1 MLIGCSLSPD
11 RGGSPDNLQP
21 TSNNALTF
29 LKSDSVRPI
38 SSGPVLPVI
47 PPEEVI
53 TFPMGGFLTHEKAVE
68 GFQFLL
74 RREGV
79 DETWTWDQ
87 TMRKVIM
94 DPLYKAL
101 DTLAQ
106 KKAAFELV
114 SAAFHNAMVL

>member
-1 MLIGCSLSPD
+1 
-11 RGGSPDNLQP
+11 
-21 TSNNALTF
+21 
-29 LKSDSVRPI
+29 
-38 SSGPVLPVI
+38 
-47 PPEEVI
+47 
-53 TFPMGGFLTHEKAVE
+53 MGGFLTHDKAVE

-79 DETWTWDQ
+79 DEHWTWDQ

-114 SAAFHNAMVL
+114 RYIDPKQWSSS